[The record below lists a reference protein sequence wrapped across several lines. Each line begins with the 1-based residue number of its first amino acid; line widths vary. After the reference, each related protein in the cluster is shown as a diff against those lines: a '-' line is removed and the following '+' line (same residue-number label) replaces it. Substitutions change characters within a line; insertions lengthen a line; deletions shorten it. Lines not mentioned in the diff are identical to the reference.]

1 MKVTGKLLT
10 ICLAAWLAT
19 VPPSAR
25 AEVPTGHDRLV
36 DTMNQYIDAM
46 VVYRDVARLPLAKD
60 VIWTENGVRREA
72 GSGVWNSIGAVGY
85 RLIFAD
91 AKTGQVGLYGTA
103 YEGDGGERAIFYARL
118 RVANGQITEAE
129 IVYAKRGEASLF
141 EPESTETPDPLY
153 NEIVPPEQRTS
164 RAEMIAAADAYYEG
178 IERADG
184 SIVPAA
190 PGCYRVENG
199 VDTHKVPRLQ
209 MLGHCNAGLHLFGW
223 INPVRDRRYPI
234 VDEERGL
241 VWALVVMEIKGGP
254 YTEMVDGQPV
264 ERMREGRAILVAELF
279 KIVNGRTRRMEVV
292 MRNMPYGAPS
302 GWPADD

>member
-10 ICLAAWLAT
+10 ICLAAWFAT

-25 AEVPTGHDRLV
+25 AEVTTGHDQLV
-36 DTMNQYIDAM
+36 ETMNQYIDAM
-46 VVYRDVARLPLAKD
+46 VVYRDIARLPLAKD

-72 GSGVWNSIGAVGY
+72 GSGVWSSIGAVGY

-141 EPESTETPDPLY
+141 EPESMETPDPLY

-279 KIVNGRTRRMEVV
+279 KIVNGRTQRMEVV